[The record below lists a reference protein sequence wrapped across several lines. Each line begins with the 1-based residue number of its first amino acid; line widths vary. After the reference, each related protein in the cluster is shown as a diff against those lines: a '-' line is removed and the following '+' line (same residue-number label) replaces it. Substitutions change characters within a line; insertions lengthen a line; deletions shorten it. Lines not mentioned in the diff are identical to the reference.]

1 MAGRTTAVGRLDR
14 ALVIKRR
21 SVTAPHPATAFTA
34 AAVSTAVFVLGRSC
48 GIWVINVRSYRLEHY
63 VEVALDA
70 ETRSPR
76 RRIETMRT
84 QVMDHSRPA
93 IQERLDIDQLP
104 RPISQVEHS
113 PAFGEAAR
121 PRLKRLPRLLQI
133 RSTGAP
139 EHVRPISPSEPIVI
153 IDLGTQGASIVDSN
167 RTAALLASDK
177 ENLAQLKAPM
187 RLDDD
192 GLTAV
197 VRGPRLR
204 QAGKP
209 PHVSHD
215 SIADQIR
222 MHARSPA
229 RALGSRSRN
238 LIMRVRPLNRP
249 RSIRNKAGAAH
260 KSLGETKGK
269 PIPVGCASDV
279 AVTRNAKDRV
289 QANSRR
295 AYNCSGSDGFGRD
308 RSTKSAGSQTDWPRA
323 KLRIRARSRR
333 RIATPNLLHD
343 KVLG

>member
-113 PAFGEAAR
+113 PALEEAAR
-121 PRLKRLPRLLQI
+121 PRLERLPRLLQI
-133 RSTGAP
+133 RSTGEP
-139 EHVRPISPSEPIVI
+139 EHVRLIAPSEPIVS
-153 IDLGTQGASIVDSN
+153 IDLGTRHASVVDSVVSI
-167 RTAALLASDK
+167 ALFTRDK
-177 ENLAQLKAPM
+177 EDLAQLEAPM

-192 GLTAV
+192 DLTA
-197 VRGPRLR
+197 L
-204 QAGKP
+204 
-209 PHVSHD
+209 
-215 SIADQIR
+215 
-222 MHARSPA
+222 
-229 RALGSRSRN
+229 
-238 LIMRVRPLNRP
+238 
-249 RSIRNKAGAAH
+249 
-260 KSLGETKGK
+260 ET
-269 PIPVGCASDV
+269 C
-279 AVTRNAKDRV
+279 
-289 QANSRR
+289 
-295 AYNCSGSDGFGRD
+295 
-308 RSTKSAGSQTDWPRA
+308 
-323 KLRIRARSRR
+323 L
-333 RIATPNLLHD
+333 
-343 KVLG
+343 